1 MKRYTVNEI
10 EVEVKLF
17 GYDEEEARNLTEEE
31 LWDKAE
37 STLDDR
43 GDFTPDDTEIFE
55 TPEEALEYFNSR
67 KEKATSYTFHGNCG
81 LYGNVYHI
89 WIEVEDYNEEYDEWE
104 LNSYYYE
111 SDEIRNAC
119 YTAPITFNK

>member
-43 GDFTPDDTEIFE
+43 GDFTPNETEIFE
-55 TPEEALEYFNSR
+55 TPEKALEYFNYR
-67 KEKATSYTFHGNCG
+67 KEKATSHTFHGNCG

-89 WIEVEDYNEEYDEWE
+89 WVEVEDYNEEYDEWE
-104 LNSYYYE
+104 LSSDYYE
-111 SDEIRNAC
+111 SDEIRNAF